1 MYLHVRSPFLILIRH
16 CFCFGFGFGLGL
28 VLLDSHPV
36 LYTLHAVY
44 VVGEFGGQ
52 VLFGCVFRLA
62 TQCNN

>member
-1 MYLHVRSPFLILIRH
+1 MFALLFLIRH
-16 CFCFGFGFGLGL
+16 CFGFGLGL
-28 VLLDSHPV
+28 GLPDGHPV